1 MVVKMKAD
9 NWRYYA
15 RLMVGVALVSLAGPV
30 IGVGAAILLG
40 VQNAYPHEALPS
52 STAPLGWSYGW
63 ECCHLKDCR
72 RAASGEVVADKDG
85 YRIASTGEIIPYN
98 DKRIK
103 RSRDEFYH
111 RCSPGGNFDSP
122 KSICLYVPDQSF

>member
-1 MVVKMKAD
+1 MEDDRLDNTARWLVKALAAIAAIVVA
-9 NWRYYA
+9 
-15 RLMVGVALVSLAGPV
+15 GVAWSE
-30 IGVGAAILLG
+30 
-40 VQNAYPHEALPS
+40 AYGHTALPT

-122 KSICLYVPDQSF
+122 KSICLYVPDQGF